1 MSDMTE
7 ANPASSY
14 VEYFNETHNMARATA
29 KRFVDQEVLPHITE
43 WEESGSFP
51 REVYQ
56 RAAATGLLGIGH
68 PVEYGGTGEQDVFLK
83 VAVSEELMRST
94 SGGFVAS
101 LGSLDIGLPPV
112 WRVGS
117 SAIKDKVVPAV
128 LAGEKIMSLAITEPS
143 GGSDVANLKTRA
155 VRDGDHYV
163 VNGAK
168 TFITSGTRANYYTVA
183 VRTGEPGYMG
193 VSLLLIERGTPGFTI
208 GQPLKKMGWWASDT
222 AELFFDD
229 CRVPAANLL
238 GPENSGFFTI
248 MMNFQSERLSLAVM
262 ANMTA
267 QIALEQCMNY
277 VKERVTFGKPLAK
290 HQVIRHKL
298 AEMATRV
305 EVSREYTYR
314 CAARMAAGK
323 ESIREVSMAKNM
335 ATSSADYVTHEAVQ
349 IFGGMG
355 YMRESVVERLYRDNR
370 ILSIGGGTHEI
381 MNEIIAKQIG
391 L

>member
-1 MSDMTE
+1 MSE

-29 KRFVDQEVLPHITE
+29 KRFVDQEVLPHINE
-43 WEESGSFP
+43 WEESGTFP

-155 VRDGDHYV
+155 VLDGDHYV

-168 TFITSGTRANYYTVA
+168 TFITSGTRADYVTVA

-193 VSLLLIERGTPGFTI
+193 VSLLLVERGTPGFTT

-222 AELFFDD
+222 AELFFQD
-229 CRVPAANLL
+229 CRVPAGNLL

-248 MMNFQSERLSLAVM
+248 MMNFQAERLSLAVM

-267 QIALEQCMNY
+267 QIALEQCMDY
-277 VKERVTFGKPLAK
+277 VKQRVTFGKPLAK

-381 MNEIIAKQIG
+381 MNEIISKQIG